1 MMGVHPWVAVRVR
14 GVVALLAVSCV
25 AVACAPDA
33 EVAEVI
39 RVPAD
44 APTIA
49 AAVERADVGDVVL
62 VAPGTYHESVRVE
75 TPGITIR
82 GEDRNSVVLDGEHS
96 LANGFV
102 VAADD
107 VAIENLT
114 THSFT
119 NNGVI
124 FSGIEAATGGRGAEP
139 GVVYGTGDAVLR
151 GFRVSYVT
159 SYNNGLYGIYAFASR
174 DGVIEESYVSGH
186 PDSGIYVGQC
196 NPCNTV
202 IRRVTAELNAIG
214 YYGTNASGGVYVI
227 DSVFRR
233 NRLGV
238 APNSQRAE
246 QLAPQE
252 ETVVAGNLV
261 VDNADPAAPEIMQ
274 GFAGGG
280 IAIGGGTKNTV
291 LRNRV
296 EGNAV
301 VGIAVVSLNDFLPL
315 NNRVEENVLAD
326 NGIDLFYGPS
336 GTSSAEGNC
345 FSDNVFV
352 SSSPAEI
359 DRVMACD
366 VTGSLSSFD
375 VFESP
380 ESPDGPDYRDVPP
393 PPQQPSMPAAAMAA
407 RGGAGSLAL
416 DVDLSAI
423 RVPDQR

>member
-1 MMGVHPWVAVRVR
+1 MIVRARALTPCAR
-14 GVVALLAVSCV
+14 GVVALSLAVV
-25 AVACAPDA
+25 AASCAPDS

-39 RVPAD
+39 RVPGDVA
-44 APTIA
+44 TIA
-49 AAVERADVGDVVL
+49 EAVEKADVGDVVL

-75 TPGITIR
+75 TPGITVR
-82 GEDRNSVVLDGEHS
+82 GEDRNLVVLDGEHA

-102 VAADD
+102 VAADG

-114 THSFT
+114 THSYT
-119 NNGVI
+119 NNGII
-124 FSGIEAATGGRGAEP
+124 FSGIEAATSGSGAEP

-246 QLAPQE
+246 QLAPQV
-252 ETVVAGNLV
+252 ETVIAGNLV

-301 VGIAVVSLNDFLPL
+301 VGIAVVSLSEFLPL
-315 NNRVEENVLAD
+315 DNRVEGNVLAD
-326 NGIDLFYGPS
+326 NGIDLLYGPS

-345 FSDNVFV
+345 FSGNSFE
-352 SSSPAEI
+352 SSSPSDIE
-359 DRVMACD
+359 RVMACD
-366 VTGSLSSFD
+366 SAAALGAFD
-375 VFESP
+375 AFVSP
-380 ESPDGPDYRDVPP
+380 ESPAGPDYRDVPP
-393 PPQQPSMPAAAMAA
+393 PPPQLSMPLAAMSTV
-407 RGGAGSLAL
+407 GGAGPLVL
-416 DVDLSAI
+416 DVDLSVI
-423 RVPDQR
+423 RVPDR